1 MKQPSPSRRA
11 LLVFVAACAG
21 VLAAGMAAVAAAGRF
36 APGRE
41 VTARAALPVRGA
53 LGAESADVLFWP
65 EAAWEEYSLTEAARL
80 QEGFDVDWPAGA
92 WLDFAGWNGGAGP
105 LPGSEWHADVPQGRC
120 FFARNVRFAAPMP
133 GTEGPDRAL
142 VAEVSAGRR
151 DSGFAVTCRVFAD
164 DGYQDLP
171 DDWQAAAVQRC
182 REEVMYLLNLS
193 NDESRAGLYE
203 LLNGMFL
210 CSEEGLE
217 YKTFNDPEL
226 DVLWQEEGARDVQSM
241 LRSMA
246 GDLRANQRKALQLFH
261 QGGGRPPEDVPGG
274 LLPHQT
280 LAADPMPGEEELAL
294 LMNNLELEIQIVPME
309 RQAMVL
315 FSWEKGDVAAY
326 YDPVLD
332 CFSGFSLQR

>member
-133 GTEGPDRAL
+133 GTDGPDRAL
-142 VAEVSAGRR
+142 VAEVSAGQRLC
-151 DSGFAVTCRVFAD
+151 G
-164 DGYQDLP
+164 DLP
-171 DDWQAAAVQRC
+171 CVCRRRLSGPARRLADRGGAALPRG
-182 REEVMYLLNLS
+182 S
-193 NDESRAGLYE
+193 
-203 LLNGMFL
+203 
-210 CSEEGLE
+210 
-217 YKTFNDPEL
+217 
-226 DVLWQEEGARDVQSM
+226 
-241 LRSMA
+241 
-246 GDLRANQRKALQLFH
+246 
-261 QGGGRPPEDVPGG
+261 DVPAQ
-274 LLPHQT
+274 P
-280 LAADPMPGEEELAL
+280 
-294 LMNNLELEIQIVPME
+294 
-309 RQAMVL
+309 
-315 FSWEKGDVAAY
+315 
-326 YDPVLD
+326 
-332 CFSGFSLQR
+332 LQRRIARRPL

>member
-120 FFARNVRFAAPMP
+120 FLPATCALPPRCPARKAR
-133 GTEGPDRAL
+133 T
-142 VAEVSAGRR
+142 GRWW
-151 DSGFAVTCRVFAD
+151 
-164 DGYQDLP
+164 P
-171 DDWQAAAVQRC
+171 RC
-182 REEVMYLLNLS
+182 R
-193 NDESRAGLYE
+193 RAG
-203 LLNGMFL
+203 G
-210 CSEEGLE
+210 
-217 YKTFNDPEL
+217 T
-226 DVLWQEEGARDVQSM
+226 AA
-241 LRSMA
+241 LR
-246 GDLRANQRKALQLFH
+246 
-261 QGGGRPPEDVPGG
+261 
-274 LLPHQT
+274 
-280 LAADPMPGEEELAL
+280 
-294 LMNNLELEIQIVPME
+294 
-309 RQAMVL
+309 
-315 FSWEKGDVAAY
+315 
-326 YDPVLD
+326 
-332 CFSGFSLQR
+332 